1 MDVNEIWCND
11 CNTKVYS
18 GEEHEC
24 YIDNNNKDDYI
35 ERLIAEVFVRE
46 SLWNSTLP
54 YKLRGPA
61 NMKTLWSEVDACL
74 ETPTG
79 SSQIKWKSLRDRF
92 VKEHYLQSAYIPSGS
107 GAVKRKSSWPLYDT
121 LRFLIPT
128 VNYRRTKSNLEN
140 IHPDIQLSLPN
151 KSALLFLFYILLFL
165 YFLIHIF
172 FAVFSSTTSDS
183 ASNSDLG
190 LTIPKVNEE
199 FTHVASKRSHPLP
212 LPLKCK
218 KKSKT
223 TENMDTRL
231 EEVILKEL
239 QQTNEHVKLDK
250 IESFVKY
257 IEACLRSMTA
267 DISKRVMKKIATL
280 LFEEDI

>member
-1 MDVNEIWCND
+1 
-11 CNTKVYS
+11 
-18 GEEHEC
+18 
-24 YIDNNNKDDYI
+24 
-35 ERLIAEVFVRE
+35 
-46 SLWNSTLP
+46 
-54 YKLRGPA
+54 
-61 NMKTLWSEVDACL
+61 MKTLWSEVDACL

-79 SSQIKWKSLRDRF
+79 SSQMKWKSLRDRF

-151 KSALLFLFYILLFL
+151 KSGFTTNSGLTNTREKINVAQQTQSKTQQISLLKPQSTQSQQNCS
-165 YFLIHIF
+165 
-172 FAVFSSTTSDS
+172 FSSTTSDS